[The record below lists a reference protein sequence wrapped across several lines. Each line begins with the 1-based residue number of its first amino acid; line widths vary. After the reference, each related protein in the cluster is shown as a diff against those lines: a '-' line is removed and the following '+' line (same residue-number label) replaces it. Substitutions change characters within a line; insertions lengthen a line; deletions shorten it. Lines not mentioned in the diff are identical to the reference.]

1 MSTTADR
8 TADILAA
15 MREGGLGGVLL
26 SSAEFPRVPRAVL
39 DGIVRRANAGKL
51 DTIDEQNAA
60 ALRAGDLGRT
70 YTIGR
75 REIRLRWRTR
85 YGTGI
90 REDGERAP
98 ILFDAP
104 GFASGVRQLDAAV
117 ARRLGG
123 EADAY
128 ALVARWSRDND
139 DAGRQYLAAV
149 RDARQ
154 QAVENARAVQAT
166 ADAQPETAQD
176 RADAAAA
183 RARALR
189 TARIRAERIGDKIR
203 NSDSREAQRLNA
215 RLTFIQQNNA
225 LTGAYADA
233 IDRGADPAE
242 AAAELV
248 PEVPTT
254 ADVAEVSPI
263 DRLYPLEDVGYYL
276 DTFAALG
283 PEWGALYL
291 GFTDAADLPLA
302 VPEFYVST
310 FDTLPPPW
318 RNLYNQAL
326 LEL

>member
-1 MSTTADR
+1 MSVSADR
-8 TADILAA
+8 TAEIIAA

-39 DGIVRRANAGKL
+39 DGIVRRANAGRL

-75 REIRLRWRTR
+75 QVFPMRWRTR

-98 ILFDAP
+98 MVFDSP
-104 GFASGVRQLDAAV
+104 GFASGVRQTDAAV
-117 ARRLGG
+117 ERRLGG
-123 EADAY
+123 VEDAY

-139 DAGRQYLAAV
+139 DAARQYLAAV
-149 RDARQ
+149 RDARE

-166 ADAQPETAQD
+166 AEAQPETAQD

-183 RARALR
+183 RARAMR
-189 TARIRAERIGDKIR
+189 TARIRSERIGDKLK
-203 NSDSREAQRLNA
+203 NSTSREFQRLNA

-248 PEVPTT
+248 PDVPTM
-254 ADVAEVSPI
+254 AEVAEVSPI
-263 DRLYPLEDVGYYL
+263 DRLYPLEDVGYYV

-302 VPEFYVST
+302 APQFYVDT
-310 FDTLPPPW
+310 FDSLPLPW

-326 LEL
+326 LEI